1 MRIDHYIH
9 LAGAQ
14 ILEDIQAD
22 LDTHRTKLD
31 QMRRLQENTMADL
44 TRLNAAVA
52 LVAAY
57 INTLKAT
64 PSPED
69 PAVQAGVDETAAALE
84 ALVPAPPADPPA

>member
-14 ILEDIQAD
+14 ILDDIQAD

-31 QMRRLQENTMADL
+31 QIRRLQENTMADL

-64 PSPED
+64 PED
-69 PAVQAGVDETAAALE
+69 PAIQVGVDETAASLE
-84 ALVPAPPADPPA
+84 ALVPAPPPVTP